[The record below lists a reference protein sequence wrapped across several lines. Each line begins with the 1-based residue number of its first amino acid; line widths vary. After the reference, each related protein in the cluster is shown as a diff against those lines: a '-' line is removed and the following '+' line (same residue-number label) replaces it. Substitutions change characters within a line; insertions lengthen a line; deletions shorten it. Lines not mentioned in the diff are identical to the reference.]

1 MKDIL
6 NYKDFAKEMLQD
18 ELNKAL
24 YKFMFSDDQINDIG
38 KIFIKEED
46 QINEVVEDYS
56 NISKY
61 SKLYFDINDI
71 NTINLLLYLQNSN
84 KTSEL
89 SDVINDVILTDDLI
103 YIIEKYSTILNKSE
117 VSIKFT
123 TMKNY
128 NSYLVELIYH
138 DIDKYKLLNF
148 KKLSNISGNNLSF
161 KFKLIPIIISDIN
174 DCFVSKYHAELFRYK
189 NSTMIDDYIQFFVN
203 HLNQKVANML
213 KEKNEKIQGFYI
225 NNYIDIH
232 EFSTINTIFKLSSL
246 ELDYLIYRLYKNNI
260 FSKKKSNISP
270 LNDSQKITLD
280 LIDNVIYVYLYKC
293 EIGKN
298 NCMINIRKDLLYKFD
313 LN

>member
-18 ELNKAL
+18 EVNKAL

-128 NSYLVELIYH
+128 N
-138 DIDKYKLLNF
+138 
-148 KKLSNISGNNLSF
+148 
-161 KFKLIPIIISDIN
+161 
-174 DCFVSKYHAELFRYK
+174 
-189 NSTMIDDYIQFFVN
+189 
-203 HLNQKVANML
+203 
-213 KEKNEKIQGFYI
+213 
-225 NNYIDIH
+225 
-232 EFSTINTIFKLSSL
+232 
-246 ELDYLIYRLYKNNI
+246 
-260 FSKKKSNISP
+260 
-270 LNDSQKITLD
+270 
-280 LIDNVIYVYLYKC
+280 
-293 EIGKN
+293 
-298 NCMINIRKDLLYKFD
+298 
-313 LN
+313 